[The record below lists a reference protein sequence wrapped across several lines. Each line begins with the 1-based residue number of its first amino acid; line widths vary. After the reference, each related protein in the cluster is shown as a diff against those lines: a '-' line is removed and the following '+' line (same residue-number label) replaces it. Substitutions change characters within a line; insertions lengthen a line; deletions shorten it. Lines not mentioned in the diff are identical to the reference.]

1 MTRIRSAALLL
12 ALLTPVFGGCELTS
26 VEIATPE
33 DVVVAEVVLR
43 TDTPHQRA
51 FLYRTLSGSGV
62 GSSRV
67 DSARVRIVSEDG
79 LRSLPLLQ
87 LATPFPCLEDA
98 ALVPDSVQGSC
109 YASTPVGGE
118 EGFIQPGRRYQLEIE
133 LPDGRRLD
141 GTTTVPGA
149 FEIVRPAITPCR
161 ADAPILLVWTRS
173 EGAWSYQAAAD
184 FSNLA
189 PGLRALGVAEPPDEL
204 TLTGVSIGV
213 ADTTLAFPN
222 EFGVFERFS
231 VDRDLLLALQRGLPE
246 GGRAD
251 IVLAAGDRNYVNWV
265 RGGNFNP
272 SGQIRVPS
280 ITGDGTGVFGS
291 LAVTG
296 LTVVND
302 GSATMPGCE

>member
-1 MTRIRSAALLL
+1 MTSIRPAALFIALL
-12 ALLTPVFGGCELTS
+12 APVLGGCELTS

-51 FLYRTLSGSGV
+51 FLYRTLSGSGA

-67 DSARVRIVSEDG
+67 DSARVRIVGEDG
-79 LRSLPLLQ
+79 RRSLPLLQ
-87 LATPFPCLEDA
+87 LATPSPCLEDA
-98 ALVPDSVQGSC
+98 ALVPDSVQGTC
-109 YASTPVGGE
+109 YASAPGGRGD
-118 EGFIQPGRRYQLEIE
+118 GFIQAGQRYHLEIE
-133 LPDGRRLD
+133 LPDGRRLG
-141 GTTTVPGA
+141 GTTTVPGG
-149 FEIVRPAITPCR
+149 FEIVRPAVTPCR
-161 ADAPILLVWTRS
+161 ADSLILLVWTRS
-173 EGAWSYQAAAD
+173 DGAWSYQTAAE

-189 PGLRALGVAEPPDEL
+189 PGLRALGVVDPPDQL
-204 TLTGVSIGV
+204 TLTGVSIGA
-213 ADTTLAFPN
+213 ADTTIAFPN

-302 GSATMPGCE
+302 GSASMPGCE